1 MTYIG
6 QYDSPL
12 GKITLACDGQNLTG
26 LWFDGQKYFGSTITP
41 PVIYADAPP
50 LDAAA
55 QWLDEYFSGR
65 IPSCAPPLKLAGT
78 PFMLKV
84 WAFLRTV
91 PYGKTATYKEIAE
104 AAGSAPRAVGGAVAR
119 NPVSLIVPCHR
130 AVGADGS
137 LTGYAGG
144 LSRKEFLL
152 ALEKNAAKKN
162 NTPLPP
168 DWQAEG
174 QP

>member
-55 QWLDEYFSGR
+55 EWLDEYFSGR

-91 PYGKTATYKEIAE
+91 PYGKTVTYKEIAE
-104 AAGSAPRAVGGAVAR
+104 AAPRLRAPSAEPWRVTPFRSSCRATERWAR
-119 NPVSLIVPCHR
+119 TE
-130 AVGADGS
+130 A
-137 LTGYAGG
+137 
-144 LSRKEFLL
+144 
-152 ALEKNAAKKN
+152 
-162 NTPLPP
+162 
-168 DWQAEG
+168 
-174 QP
+174 